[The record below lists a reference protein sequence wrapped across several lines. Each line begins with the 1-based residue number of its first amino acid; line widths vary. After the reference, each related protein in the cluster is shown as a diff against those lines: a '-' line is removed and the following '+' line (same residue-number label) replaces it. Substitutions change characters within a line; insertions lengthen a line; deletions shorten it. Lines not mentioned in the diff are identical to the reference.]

1 MSDGVADEAI
11 QSPTTQITGDVEA
24 RSKVIVVDDEAGI
37 RRGCQ
42 RVLTAAGLEVL
53 TAESAEQALAVV
65 ERDPDIEVALVDLRM
80 PGMGGMELLSEL
92 SRRAPDV
99 VRVVITAYATIE
111 SAIEA
116 TRRGAFDFL
125 AKPFT
130 PEDLIRLTNKA
141 LEQARLIREH
151 KRLQAER
158 ERRLLELAT
167 EQSRLRSVVNS
178 MADGVLVCNSEGA
191 LVLHNPAALRVMPHL
206 QPEATLHSV
215 EEVVA
220 SEELR
225 QTIREASETHT
236 RLSREIQLP
245 PDLGGQWVLADV
257 APVVDEVSGAFLG
270 TVTVLRDITELR
282 RVEQVKAQFVNMVAH
297 ELRAPLAAIDGYLS
311 VLVEGLVTSPEKAR
325 EMMVRSRQRLK
336 ALLDLVSDLLDV
348 ARMEAGTVRREIALQ
363 RVEEVIAEVLELMQ
377 PTAQAASVQ
386 LHNALPAGLPGVE
399 ADREELIRLFG
410 NLVSNAVKYNRPG
423 GSVTVTGS
431 ADGPYVRVDI
441 TDTGLGISEEGIR
454 NLFTEFY
461 REKRRET
468 SQITGTGLGLSIVKR
483 IVDFYHGRLDVQS
496 KLDEGS
502 TFSVWLPCVFEPG
515 EATPEASPAS

>member
-1 MSDGVADEAI
+1 VADDATAGSREAGAA
-11 QSPTTQITGDVEA
+11 TTPAGLAPRRKI
-24 RSKVIVVDDEAGI
+24 IVVDDEAGI

-42 RVLTAAGLEVL
+42 RVLTAEGHEVL
-53 TAESAEQALAVV
+53 AADSAEQALAVLAHD
-65 ERDPDIEVALVDLRM
+65 RGIEVALVDLRM
-80 PGMGGMELLSEL
+80 PGMGGMELLAQL
-92 SRRAPDV
+92 PAVAPDV

-111 SAIEA
+111 SAVEA

-130 PEDLIRLTNKA
+130 PDDLTRLTNKA

-158 ERRLLELAT
+158 ESRLLELST

-191 LVLHNPAALRVMPHL
+191 LVLYNPAALRVMPHL
-206 QPEATLHSV
+206 QPGAGVYALR
-215 EEVVA
+215 EVVA
-220 SEELR
+220 SDDLL
-225 QTIREASETHT
+225 QTIGEAGTSHT

-245 PDLGGQWVLADV
+245 EELGGTWILADV
-257 APVVDEVSGAFLG
+257 APVVDEVSATSLG
-270 TVTVLRDITELR
+270 TVTVLRDITELH

-311 VLVEGLVTSPEKAR
+311 VLIEGLVTSPEKSR
-325 EMMVRSRQRLK
+325 EMMSRSRLRLK
-336 ALLDLVSDLLDV
+336 ALLDLVGDLLDV

-363 RVEEVIAEVLELMQ
+363 RPGDIVAEVLELMQ
-377 PTAQAASVQ
+377 PAAQAAGIE
-386 LHNALPAGLPGVE
+386 LRNELPAALPGVE
-399 ADREELIRLFG
+399 ADREELIRLIN
-410 NLVSNAVKYNRPG
+410 NLVSNAIKYNKLG

-431 ADGPYVRVDI
+431 AEGPYVRLNV
-441 TDTGLGISEEGIR
+441 TDTGMGIGEEGIR
-454 NLFTEFY
+454 NLFTEFF

-483 IVDFYHGRLDVQS
+483 IVDFYHGRIDVQS

-502 TFSVWLPCVFEPG
+502 TFSVWLPCVFEAG
-515 EATPEASPAS
+515 AAKPETSPAS

>member
-1 MSDGVADEAI
+1 MQSQAI
-11 QSPTTQITGDVEA
+11 ETPGDDTA
-24 RSKVIVVDDEAGI
+24 RRKVIVVDDEAGI

-42 RVLTAAGLEVL
+42 RVLAAEGHEVL
-53 TAESAEQALAVV
+53 TAESAEQALSLFD
-65 ERDPDIEVALVDLRM
+65 RDRGIEVALVDLRM
-80 PGMGGMELLSEL
+80 PGLGGMELLSEL
-92 SRRAPDV
+92 SQRAPDV

-111 SAIEA
+111 SAVEA

-206 QPEATLHSV
+206 QPAATVHSV
-215 EEVVA
+215 DDVLA
-220 SEELR
+220 SDELR
-225 QTIREASETHT
+225 QTIQEAGETHT

-245 PDLGGQWVLADV
+245 ADLEGQWVLADV
-257 APVVDEVSGAFLG
+257 APVVDEGSGAFLG

-311 VLVEGLVTSPEKAR
+311 VLIEGLVTSPEKSR
-325 EMMVRSRQRLK
+325 EMMSRSRQRLK

-348 ARMEAGTVRREIALQ
+348 ARMEAGTVRREIALHQ
-363 RVEEVIAEVLELMQ
+363 PADIIAEVIELMQ
-377 PTAQAASVQ
+377 PMARTAAVE
-386 LHNALPAGLPGVE
+386 LRNALPDGLPGVE
-399 ADREELIRLFG
+399 ADREELIRLFS
-410 NLVSNAVKYNRPG
+410 NLISNAVKYNRPG

-431 ADGPYVRVDI
+431 AEGPYVRVNI
-441 TDTGLGISEEGIR
+441 ADTGMGISEEGIR
-454 NLFTEFY
+454 NLFTEFF

-502 TFSVWLPCVFEPG
+502 TFSVWLPCAFEAGP
-515 EATPEASPAS
+515 ARPEASPAS